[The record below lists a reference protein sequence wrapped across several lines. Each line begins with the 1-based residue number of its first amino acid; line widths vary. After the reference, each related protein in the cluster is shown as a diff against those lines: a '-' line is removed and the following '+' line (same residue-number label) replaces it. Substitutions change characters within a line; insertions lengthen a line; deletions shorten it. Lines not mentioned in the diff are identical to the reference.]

1 MNYYSAIFINMTQLN
16 KIIKSV
22 LAEQLVKFSDNQK
35 IAKQIYDAK
44 GLFVDNEKAAVAAI
58 LKIKDAAQFNLV
70 QKELQKLTGGRGI
83 GQYVTSFIGHLED
96 VDTAGLGAA
105 ATGKMEGART
115 IPLLNKIITHLT
127 KINAGQSTIK
137 IFNNL
142 KGKLTQQFL
151 GNIWNMPE
159 TMHTVNTI
167 ASIVSLVAGPIG
179 LALSTAFS
187 LIDAKQYYDEGN
199 DFEGGL
205 CLVLALVPGVGKL
218 SKPFIKNLAG
228 KLASKSGVL
237 TKAEQFV
244 INSAAKNK
252 AAIKNKIADLTAA
265 GIKSGKI
272 NPNAIKTV
280 NWIKPIGNNTL
291 KFIYGTTK
299 QVVLPAS
306 VYTGVYAANITPLTK
321 VEIESLNKKYLA
333 QFRSDVDVMIADRS
347 KKKKKVGESVIR
359 SNKELNEAAGADLFA
374 TIGIASDSISILTKI
389 FGGAF
394 IAGIA
399 LWLKKRAAKRGA
411 RLAALEA
418 VNNPR
423 VAQQFGLDD
432 ADLAQ
437 IWRSKII
444 PETDRLLIKGTL
456 DKLETGAVTSE
467 EALALIKR
475 LDPGSNVTLEDLQDI
490 SPLIAFKSPLIKIT
504 PEQLAKLSPNQKVA
518 YNNSVA
524 SGKPLTYSELRK
536 Y

>member
-1 MNYYSAIFINMTQLN
+1 MNYYSAIFINMTQLS
-16 KIIKSV
+16 KIIKLV
-22 LAEQLVKFSDNQK
+22 LSEQIVKFSDNQK

-58 LKIKDAAQFNLV
+58 LKIKDANQFNLV
-70 QKELQKLTGGRGI
+70 QKELQKLTSGRGI

-96 VDTAGLGAA
+96 ADTAGLVGVG
-105 ATGKMEGART
+105 TGEIEGYRT
-115 IPLLNKIITHLT
+115 VPLLDKIITHLT
-127 KINAGQSTIK
+127 KIKASPTTIK
-137 IFNNL
+137 IFSNL
-142 KGKLTQQFL
+142 KSKLVQQFAV
-151 GNIWNMPE
+151 NTWNMPE
-159 TMHTVNTI
+159 TLHTVNTI
-167 ASIVSLVAGPIG
+167 GSIVSLVFGPIG

-187 LIDAKQYYDEGN
+187 MYDAKQYYDEGK

-218 SKPFIKNLAG
+218 SKPFIKNLAF
-228 KLASKSGVL
+228 KLARKSGVL

-244 INSAAKNK
+244 VNSAVKNK
-252 AAIKNKIADLTAA
+252 AAIKNKIADMTAA

-272 NPNAIKTV
+272 NPIALKNV
-280 NWIKPIGNNTL
+280 SWIKPIGNSTL

-306 VYTGVYAANITPLTK
+306 VYTGIYAANIVPLTK

-333 QFRSDVDVMIADRS
+333 QFRSGVDVMIADRS
-347 KKKKKVGESVIR
+347 RKKKKVGESAIR
-359 SNKELNEAAGADLFA
+359 SNKKLNEAAGADLFA
-374 TIGIASDSISILTKI
+374 TMGIASDSISILTKI

-394 IAGIA
+394 LAGIA

-418 VNNPR
+418 VNNPK

-432 ADLAQ
+432 AALAQ

-475 LDPGSNVTLEDLQDI
+475 LDPGSKVTLEDLQDI
-490 SPLIAFKSPLIKIT
+490 SPLIAFKSPLVKIT
-504 PEQLAKLSPNQKVA
+504 PEQLAGLSLNQKIA
-518 YNNSVA
+518 YQKNP
-524 SGKPLTYSELRK
+524 KLTYSELRK
-536 Y
+536 F